1 MIWGNS
7 HYILFFNKRMIV
19 LILSY
24 VEIFIKGGEKILRP
38 RHAYF
43 RYCSRVAQT
52 ATDFAD

>member
-1 MIWGNS
+1 
-7 HYILFFNKRMIV
+7 MIV

-52 ATDFAD
+52 ATDVEIFIKGGGEILRS